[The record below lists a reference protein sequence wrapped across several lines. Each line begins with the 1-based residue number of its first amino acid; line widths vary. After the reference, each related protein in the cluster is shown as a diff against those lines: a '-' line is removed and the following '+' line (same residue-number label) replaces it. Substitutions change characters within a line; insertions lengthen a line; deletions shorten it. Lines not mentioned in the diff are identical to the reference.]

1 MQAQSS
7 PVTVLR
13 IWYKSY
19 LFHWPWLKLTKA
31 PASLILSEVQYCSHS
46 AHGETVLL
54 SRPTR
59 LWIQRENM
67 LLSSLELWWNCDS
80 PLLETEPISNIA
92 FRGTLLNPDLSVGLT
107 TIWIQSGLFLSGQ
120 YRLWWSVLSLSS
132 TVFFSQQA
140 YIHTSLF
147 HPGPVNSSP
156 WKPKQGDQQ
165 FTLTL
170 GYLVCLRPACAT

>member
-31 PASLILSEVQYCSHS
+31 PASLILSEIQYCSHS

-59 LWIQRENM
+59 LWIQRENT

-120 YRLWWSVLSLSS
+120 YRLWWSVLSLS

-147 HPGPVNSSP
+147 HPGPVNSST